1 MRRPAAVDPVV
12 WTPAS
17 KAAWLHLE
25 VRESG
30 GDALFAKKKGTSTA
44 SMSPF
49 FASVCSYGSM
59 FTVAN
64 PFAGT
69 LKETVRAPAVNV
81 CC

>member
-1 MRRPAAVDPVV
+1 MAPVV

-17 KAAWLHLE
+17 KAAWLHFE
-25 VRESG
+25 VLESG
-30 GDALFAKKKGTSTA
+30 GDALFAKEEGDIDSVDI
-44 SMSPF
+44 PL